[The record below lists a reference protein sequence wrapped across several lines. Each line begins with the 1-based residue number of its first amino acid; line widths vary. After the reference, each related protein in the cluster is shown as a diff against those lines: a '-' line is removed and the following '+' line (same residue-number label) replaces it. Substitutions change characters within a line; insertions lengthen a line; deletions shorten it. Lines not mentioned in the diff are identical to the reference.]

1 MANIIS
7 TVNVNGV
14 RAAAG
19 KGMLAWLAATEADI
33 VCVQE
38 TRATDEQTRAALA
51 PALADGWCLA
61 HAEPESKGRAGV
73 AILSRRE
80 PDAVRIGFGSSEFGA
95 SGRYIEADFD
105 AVTVASVYVHSGDAG
120 TPRQDEKYRYMAE
133 LGAYLTA
140 RTGDFVVSGDWN
152 IAHTE
157 RDLKNWK
164 GNLKSAGFLPE
175 ERAWIDGL
183 LAVGYVDV
191 VRRLHPAV
199 DGPYSWWSYR
209 GRAFDNDTGW
219 RIDAVFATQGIA
231 SRAIT
236 ARVERA
242 ATYAER
248 WSDHAPVTVQFAQK
262 IGEPLSDSHVSP
274 DQRSGDGHLWADP
287 VEHDAEPFG
296 VLELRR

>member
-1 MANIIS
+1 MPYIS

-19 KGMLAWLAATEADI
+19 KGLLAWLAATEADV

-38 TRATDEQTRAALA
+38 TRATDEQVRAALA
-51 PALADGWCLA
+51 PALDAGWQLS

-73 AILSRRE
+73 GILSRRT
-80 PDAVRIGFGSSEFGA
+80 PRAVRVGFGSSEFA
-95 SGRYIEADFD
+95 AAGRYLEADFD
-105 AVTVASVYVHSGDAG
+105 DVTVASVYVHSGDAG
-120 TPRQDEKYRYMAE
+120 TVRQDEKYRFMAE

-140 RTGDFVVSGDWN
+140 RTGDFVVAGDWN

-164 GNLKSAGFLPE
+164 GNLKSAGFLPQ
-175 ERAWIDGL
+175 ERAWIDEL
-183 LAVGYVDV
+183 LAAGYVDV
-191 VRRLHPAV
+191 VRHLHPGV

-219 RIDAVFATQGIA
+219 RIDAVYTTADIA
-231 SRAIT
+231 SRAVS

-248 WSDHAPVTVQFAQK
+248 WSDHAPVTVEFAEK
-262 IGEPLSDSHVSP
+262 AYEPVVIP
-274 DQRSGDGHLWADP
+274 APTGAVPG
-287 VEHDAEPFG
+287 AETVCVQPG
-296 VLELRR
+296 

>member
-1 MANIIS
+1 MAYIIS

-51 PALADGWCLA
+51 PALAEGWWLA
-61 HAEPESKGRAGV
+61 QAEPESKGRAGV

-95 SGRYIEADFD
+95 SGRYLEADFGE
-105 AVTVASVYVHSGDAG
+105 VTVASVYVHSGEAG
-120 TPRQDEKYRYMAE
+120 TTRQDEKYRYMAE

-140 RTGDFVVSGDWN
+140 RTGEFVVSGDWN

-157 RDLKNWK
+157 LDLKNWK
-164 GNLKSAGFLPE
+164 GNRKSAGFLPE
-175 ERAWIDGL
+175 ERAWIDEL
-183 LAVGYVDV
+183 LAAGYVDV
-191 VRRLHPAV
+191 VRQLHPAV
-199 DGPYSWWSYR
+199 EGPYSWWSYR

-219 RIDAVFATQGIA
+219 RIDAVYTTQDIA
-231 SRAIT
+231 ARAIS

-242 ATYAER
+242 ASYDQR
-248 WSDHAPVTVQFAQK
+248 WSDHAPVTVEFAEKARQ
-262 IGEPLSDSHVSP
+262 PLVCVSHLSP
-274 DQRSGDGHLWADP
+274 EASAMADTLATSGQVG
-287 VEHDAEPFG
+287 
-296 VLELRR
+296 